1 MKGLSR
7 QEMNKQNLFYLG
19 IALVV
24 LGIILGV
31 YYLIPGIYHP
41 APIHLTHKGHVPNA
55 AHKLYAVAGF
65 ALAVVGGLIAF
76 IRRPQAVRTA

>member
-7 QEMNKQNLFYLG
+7 QAMNKQNLFYLG
-19 IALVV
+19 IALVA

-41 APIHLTHKGHVPNA
+41 APIHLTHKGHAPNA
-55 AHKLYAVAGF
+55 VHRLYAVAGF
-65 ALAVVGGLIAF
+65 ALAVVGGIIAF
-76 IRRPQAVRTA
+76 MMRPQAARNA